1 MKKMIVNCASCDMR
15 TVSEETLESYEQ
27 IVVNAATVI
36 LTARTKELLNRHNV
50 MLNAAEVM
58 EVPEGSNV
66 RLNNQN
72 GSYEL
77 TADGMPQE
85 GEIALLMVNG
95 SLTIGTDALE
105 VARAYEKIKVN
116 GSVLMPKSM
125 AGKLSN
131 LSVNG
136 SIETYPDGAIRL
148 RRNAVVDKT
157 FPLRVRENA
166 LYWAARRL
174 VFLDT
179 ALDVEKLAQKG
190 VRFSSREALMAES
203 LAETVTPLL
212 TDDTDITVVLDGT
225 IFVNDDVKM
234 DRRFLKKHGPRAY
247 INGDLTVEPDAVDI
261 LPEIRYLY
269 VNGDVK
275 LPQEL
280 VEAFENVDARY
291 DELEILKK
299 TGKIIQDQVRAAVDK
314 ALLEKFPDGVIV
326 RDCAMLKISADVP
339 PELILER
346 LSISDC
352 AKVVCTEEQEAAVSA
367 VSTDVAMI
375 GNKGDDM
382 GDGLLDMV
390 TGSLG
395 LNPNLKV
402 INAAEYV
409 M

>member
-1 MKKMIVNCASCDMR
+1 MKKMIVNCATCDMR
-15 TVSEETLESYEQ
+15 TVSEETLQSYEQ

-77 TADGMPQE
+77 TGDGMPQE

-105 VARAYEKIKVN
+105 VAQAYEKIKVN

-125 AGKLSN
+125 AGKLTN

-136 SIETYPDGAIRL
+136 SINAYPDGAIRL
-148 RRNAVVDKT
+148 KRNAVVDKT

-179 ALDVEKLAQKG
+179 ALDVEKLAQKD

-212 TDDTDITVVLDGT
+212 TDDTDITVVPDGT

-261 LPEIRYLY
+261 LPEIQYLY

-280 VEAFENVDARY
+280 VEAFEDVDARY
-291 DELEILKK
+291 DELQILKK
-299 TGKIIQDQVRAAVDK
+299 TGKIIQDQVRAAVNK

-352 AKVVCTEEQEAAVSA
+352 AHVFCTEEQEAAVSA
-367 VSTDVAMI
+367 IAEDVAMI

-382 GDGLLDMV
+382 GEGLLDMV

>member
-1 MKKMIVNCASCDMR
+1 MKKMIVNCATCDMR
-15 TVSEETLESYEQ
+15 TVSEETLQSYEQ

-36 LTARTKELLNRHNV
+36 LTARTKELLNRHSV

-58 EVPEGSNV
+58 EVPEGNNV

-77 TADGMPQE
+77 TGDGMPQE

-105 VARAYEKIKVN
+105 VAQAYEKIKVN

-125 AGKLSN
+125 AGKLTN

-136 SIETYPDGAIRL
+136 SINAYPDGAIRL
-148 RRNAVVDKT
+148 KRNAVVDKT

-179 ALDVEKLAQKG
+179 ALDVEKLAQKD

-212 TDDTDITVVLDGT
+212 TDDTDITVVPDGT

-234 DRRFLKKHGPRAY
+234 DRRFLKKHGTKLY
-247 INGDLTVEPDAVDI
+247 INGDLIVKPEAADVI
-261 LPEIRYLY
+261 PEIEYLY
-269 VNGDVK
+269 VNGQVK
-275 LPQEL
+275 IPQDLVDAFEEIGAEYEEL
-280 VEAFENVDARY
+280 VIQKPY
-291 DELEILKK
+291 
-299 TGKIIQDQVRAAVDK
+299 GKVIEDVVRAAVDTK
-314 ALLEKFPDGVIV
+314 LLEKYPDGVQV
-326 RDCAMLKISADVP
+326 TDCAMVRIAKDVA

-346 LSISDC
+346 LSIADC
-352 AKVVCTEEQEAAVSA
+352 AKVFCTEEQESAVSA
-367 VSTDVAMI
+367 VAEDVASI
-375 GNKGDDM
+375 GGM
-382 GDGLLDMV
+382 GEAMDGIADMV
-390 TGSLG
+390 TGSLH
-395 LNPNLKV
+395 LNPNVKV
-402 INAAEYV
+402 INAADYV

>member
-1 MKKMIVNCASCDMR
+1 MKKMIVNCATCDMR
-15 TVSEETLESYEQ
+15 TVSEETLQSYEQ

-36 LTARTKELLNRHNV
+36 LTARTKELLNRHSV

-58 EVPEGSNV
+58 EVPEGNNV

-77 TADGMPQE
+77 TGDGMPQE

-105 VARAYEKIKVN
+105 VAQAYEKIKVN

-125 AGKLSN
+125 AGKLTN

-136 SIETYPDGAIRL
+136 SINAYPDGAIRL
-148 RRNAVVDKT
+148 KRNAVVDKT

-179 ALDVEKLAQKG
+179 ALDVEKLAQKD

-212 TDDTDITVVLDGT
+212 TDDTDITVVPDGT

-280 VEAFENVDARY
+280 VEAFEDVDARY
-291 DELEILKK
+291 DELQILKK

-326 RDCAMLKISADVP
+326 RGCAMLKISADVP

-352 AKVVCTEEQEAAVSA
+352 ARVFCTEEQEAAVSA

-382 GDGLLDMV
+382 GEGLLDMV

>member
-15 TVSEETLESYEQ
+15 TVSEETLQSYEQ
-27 IVVNAATVI
+27 IVVNSALVLVTP
-36 LTARTKELLNRHNV
+36 RTKELLNRYSV
-50 MLNAAEVM
+50 MLNTADMM
-58 EVPEGSNV
+58 EVPEGDNV
-66 RLNNQN
+66 RLNSQN

-77 TADGMPQE
+77 TSDGMPE
-85 GEIALLMVNG
+85 AGVIALLMVNG
-95 SLTIGTDALE
+95 SLTVGEDALE
-105 VARAYEKIKVN
+105 AARAYHSIKVN
-116 GSVLMPKSM
+116 GSVMLPKSM

-136 SIETYPDGAIRL
+136 SIKTYPDGAIRL
-148 RRNAVVDKT
+148 RRNAIIDKP
-157 FPLRVRENA
+157 FPLRLRASA

-174 VFLDT
+174 VFTDP
-179 ALDVEKLAQKG
+179 ALDVEKLRAMG
-190 VRFSSREALMAES
+190 VRFSAKTALIAES
-203 LAETVTPLL
+203 LAEAVTPLL
-212 TDDTDITVVLDGT
+212 TDDTDITVVPDGT

-280 VEAFENVDARY
+280 VEAFEDVDARY

-314 ALLEKFPDGVIV
+314 VLLEKFPDGVIV

-367 VSTDVAMI
+367 IAEDVAMI
-375 GNKGDDM
+375 GGM
-382 GDGLLDMV
+382 GDAMDGIADMV

-395 LNPNLKV
+395 LNPDLKV
-402 INAAEYV
+402 VNAAEYV

>member
-15 TVSEETLESYEQ
+15 TVSEETLQSYEQ
-27 IVVNAATVI
+27 IVVNSALVLVTP
-36 LTARTKELLNRHNV
+36 RTKELLNRYSV
-50 MLNAAEVM
+50 MLNTADMM
-58 EVPEGSNV
+58 EVPEGDNV
-66 RLNNQN
+66 RLNSQN

-77 TADGMPQE
+77 TSDGMPE
-85 GEIALLMVNG
+85 AGVIALLMVNG
-95 SLTIGTDALE
+95 SLTVGEDALE
-105 VARAYEKIKVN
+105 AARAYHSIKVN
-116 GSVLMPKSM
+116 GSVMLPKSM

-136 SIETYPDGAIRL
+136 SIKTYPDGAIRL
-148 RRNAVVDKT
+148 RRNAIIDKT
-157 FPLRVRENA
+157 FPLRIRENA

-174 VFLDT
+174 VFTDP
-179 ALDVEKLAQKG
+179 ALDVEKLRAMG
-190 VRFSSREALMAES
+190 VRFSAKTALIAES
-203 LAETVTPLL
+203 LAEAVTPLL
-212 TDDTDITVVLDGT
+212 TDDTDITVVPDGT

-280 VEAFENVDARY
+280 VEAFEDVDARY

-314 ALLEKFPDGVIV
+314 VLLEKFPDGVIV

-367 VSTDVAMI
+367 IAEDVAMI
-375 GNKGDDM
+375 GGM
-382 GDGLLDMV
+382 GDAMDGIADMV

-395 LNPNLKV
+395 LNPDLKV
-402 INAAEYV
+402 VNAAEYV

>member
-1 MKKMIVNCASCDMR
+1 MKKMIVNCATCDMR
-15 TVSEETLESYEQ
+15 KVSEETLQAYEQ
-27 IVVNAATVI
+27 IVVNSALVLVTSE
-36 LTARTKELLNRHNV
+36 TKELLNRYNV
-50 MLNAAEVM
+50 MLNTADVV
-58 EVPEGSNV
+58 EVPSGDDV
-66 RLNNQN
+66 RLNSQN
-72 GSYEL
+72 GAYEL
-77 TADGMPQE
+77 TADAAPETGVWAM
-85 GEIALLMVNG
+85 LMVNG
-95 SLTIGTDALE
+95 SLTIGEDALE
-105 VARAYEKIKVN
+105 AARAYERIRVN

-125 AGKLSN
+125 AGKLTN
-131 LSVNG
+131 LNING
-136 SIETYPDGAIRL
+136 SINAYPDGAIRL
-148 RRNAVVDKT
+148 KRNAVVDKT

-179 ALDVEKLAQKG
+179 ALDVEKLTQKG
-190 VRFSSREALMAES
+190 VRFSSREALVAES

-212 TDDTDITVVLDGT
+212 TDDTDITVVPDGT

-247 INGDLTVEPDAVDI
+247 INGDLTVEPDAVSV

-280 VEAFENVDARY
+280 VEAFEDVDARY
-291 DELEILKK
+291 DELQILKK

-314 ALLEKFPDGVIV
+314 ALLEKFPDGVNV
-326 RDCAMLKISADVP
+326 LDCAMLKISADVP
-339 PELILER
+339 SELILER

-375 GNKGDDM
+375 GNKGDEM
-382 GDGLLDMV
+382 GGGIADMV

-395 LNPNLKV
+395 LNPDIKV

>member
-1 MKKMIVNCASCDMR
+1 MKKMIVNCATCDMR
-15 TVSEETLESYEQ
+15 TVSEETLQSYEQ
-27 IVVNAATVI
+27 IMVNAATVI
-36 LTARTKELLNRHNV
+36 LTARTKELLNRHSV

-58 EVPEGSNV
+58 EVPEGNNV

-77 TADGMPQE
+77 TGDGMPQE

-105 VARAYEKIKVN
+105 VAQAYEKIKVN

-125 AGKLSN
+125 AGKLTN

-136 SIETYPDGAIRL
+136 SINAYPDGAIRL
-148 RRNAVVDKT
+148 KRNAVVDKT
-157 FPLRVRENA
+157 FPLRARENA

-179 ALDVEKLAQKG
+179 ALDVEKLAQKD

-212 TDDTDITVVLDGT
+212 TDDTDITVVPDGT

-280 VEAFENVDARY
+280 VEAFEDVDARY
-291 DELEILKK
+291 DELQILKK

-326 RDCAMLKISADVP
+326 RDCAMVKISADVP

-352 AKVVCTEEQEAAVSA
+352 ARVFCTEEQEAAVSA

-382 GDGLLDMV
+382 GEGLLDMV